1 MNNILLVGLWAVLQM
16 LDVATTYIGLASGK
30 AVEVNP
36 VMRLLMKCLGV
47 RGALLVKAA
56 IAIGAG
62 AFLYTYPPILAIVDV
77 LYLGIV
83 VNNLYTLHKA
93 GEL

>member
-1 MNNILLVGLWAVLQM
+1 MNSILLGVWAVLQL

-36 VMRLLMKCLGV
+36 VMKLLMKRLGV
-47 RGALLVKAA
+47 GGALAVKA
-56 IAIGAG
+56 IIVIGAG
-62 AFLYTYPPILAIVDV
+62 AFLYAYPAILAGVDV

>member
-1 MNNILLVGLWAVLQM
+1 MNSLLLGIWAVLQM
-16 LDVATTYIGLASGK
+16 LDAATTYIGLASGK

-36 VMRLLMKCLGV
+36 VMKLLMKRLV
-47 RGALLVKAA
+47 AVKA
-56 IAIGAG
+56 IIVIGAG
-62 AFLYTYPPILAIVDV
+62 ACLYAYPAILAGVDV

>member
-1 MNNILLVGLWAVLQM
+1 MNSLLLGVWAVLQL

-36 VMRLLMKCLGV
+36 VMRGLMNRLGTG
-47 RGALLVKAA
+47 GALAVKA
-56 IAIGAG
+56 IIVIGAG
-62 AFLYTYPPILAIVDV
+62 TFLYAYPPILAIVDV

-83 VNNLYTLHKA
+83 INNLYTLHKA